1 MARRGAVAE
10 WLGRGLQSLVHQF
23 DSGRRLSGASK
34 KTSKEPRHKMAT
46 RPMPMPRPPRA
57 AAENQRAAT
66 TPPSTIIAA
75 AILPGL
81 GPFQGFQGRCG
92 YLRLA
97 MMVSVRGGWKCS
109 S

>member
-66 TPPSTIIAA
+66 APPSTIKAA
-75 AILPGL
+75 AILQDYAPCK
-81 GPFQGFQGRCG
+81 GF
-92 YLRLA
+92 
-97 MMVSVRGGWKCS
+97 RGAVGT
-109 S
+109 